1 VARKYPDIQ
10 VEGFD
15 ISAPMIEYAQS
26 KVDQDQISNLSFTLR
41 DATQIPWPYNDG
53 SFDLVNMSLIYA
65 FTTCELW
72 PQLIKEAYRILSPGG
87 FLRVIQE
94 DANITTNSPAME
106 RLHQLGALALYRAG
120 KSFYPNKLG
129 VIPRLPGMFKRA
141 GFQIVSQRRIIVD
154 ISAGTEGHIVAYEDY
169 KILLRLLHPFLM
181 KWGKAKAKEVD
192 ELYEQFLQEIQ
203 QGIPSEEGYLD
214 PFVGSWD
221 FYSIFGQKP
230 A

>member
-1 VARKYPDIQ
+1 MFKHDILVFCAGGSPTKARKNYNEHRLAKKGIR
-10 VEGFD
+10 
-15 ISAPMIEYAQS
+15 APE
-26 KVDQDQISNLSFTLR
+26 KDC
-41 DATQIPWPYNDG
+41 IP
-53 SFDLVNMSLIYA
+53 I
-65 FTTCELW
+65 
-72 PQLIKEAYRILSPGG
+72 
-87 FLRVIQE
+87 
-94 DANITTNSPAME
+94 ITTNSPAME

-169 KILLRLLHPFLM
+169 KILLRLLHPFFV